1 VSGIAASPI
10 RYPDSRS
17 ARVMTHRAW
26 WLVLM
31 NFLIPGSAQV
41 LAGNRRLGRFGL
53 GATLS
58 LWGLAVVG
66 LALFVFLRSAFITI
80 VTFDIVL
87 WIVQGLMVA
96 YAVLW
101 FILTMDTFRL
111 VRLVKAAPGARVWI
125 AAATVVLLAVS
136 AGGATVGAYYA
147 GVTRGTLSSIFGG
160 GAIEPPVD
168 GRYNIL
174 LLGGDAGPDRE
185 GLRPDTIRVMSIDA
199 ETGAAT
205 TIGLPRDMRHTPFS
219 EDSPLAALYPDGF
232 QQCDVS
238 ACKLNSIY
246 TEAELRHQDLY
257 PNAAAEGTSA
267 GIEAMKE
274 AAEGV
279 TGLTIQYY
287 VLIDMEGF
295 AQLIDALG
303 GVEVTVEERLPI
315 GGDEQLNGVVE
326 WIEPGAQRLD
336 GYHAQWYARSRH
348 STSDWDRMQR
358 QNTLIEAIL
367 TQFTPGNVLTKFE
380 AIANAGTKIVKT
392 DIPQGMLSYYVD
404 LASKTREQPIGSIEL
419 TPPTVDPDD
428 PDFSS
433 IRSLIADALAPK
445 TDATPGDG

>member
-17 ARVMTHRAW
+17 SRVMTMRAW
-26 WLVLM
+26 WLVAL

-41 LAGNRRLGRFGL
+41 LAGNRKLGRIGL
-53 GATLS
+53 GATLT
-58 LWGLAVVG
+58 LWAIVVVAVG
-66 LALFVFLRSAFITI
+66 LFAFARPALITI
-80 VTFDIVL
+80 ATFDLVL
-87 WIVQGLMVA
+87 WLVQGLMLA
-96 YAVLW
+96 YALLWLVLT
-101 FILTMDTFRL
+101 IDTFRL
-111 VRLVKAAPGARVWI
+111 VRLVKAAPGARAWI
-125 AAATVVLLAVS
+125 AAATVLLLAAS
-136 AGGATVGAYYA
+136 TGGATVGAYYA
-147 GVTRGTLSSIFGG
+147 GVTRGTIASIFGG
-160 GAIEPPVD
+160 GAMEAPVD

-199 ETGAAT
+199 ETGSAT

-219 EDSPLAALYPDGF
+219 EGSPLAELYPDGF
-232 QQCDVS
+232 QDCDVS
-238 ACKLNSIY
+238 ACKLNSVY
-246 TEAELRHQDLY
+246 TEAEVRHQDLY
-257 PNAAAEGTSA
+257 PNAAAEGSSA

-295 AQLIDALG
+295 ANLVDALG

-326 WIEPGAQRLD
+326 WIEPGTQVLD
-336 GYHAQWYARSRH
+336 GYHAQWFARSRH
-348 STSDWDRMQR
+348 STSDWDRMAR
-358 QNTLIEAIL
+358 QNALIEAIL

-380 AIANAGTKIVKT
+380 AIAGAGQKIVKT
-392 DIPQGMLSYYVD
+392 DIPQGMLSYFVE
-404 LASKTREQPIGSIEL
+404 LASKTREQPIASIEL

-428 PDFSS
+428 PDFSY
-433 IRSLIADALAPK
+433 IRELISTELNPTAEP
-445 TDATPGDG
+445 TSGEG

>member
-1 VSGIAASPI
+1 MSGIAASPI

-41 LAGNRRLGRFGL
+41 LAGNRRLGRIGL

-58 LWGLAVVG
+58 LWALLVVG

-101 FILTMDTFRL
+101 LVLTLDTFRL
-111 VRLVKAAPGARVWI
+111 LRIVKAAPGARFLI
-125 AAATVVLLAVS
+125 AAATVVLLAIS
-136 AGGATVGAYYA
+136 AGGASVGAYYA

-174 LLGGDAGPDRE
+174 LLGGDAGPDRD

-205 TIGLPRDMRHTPFS
+205 TIGLPRDMRYTPFS
-219 EDSPLAALYPDGF
+219 GDSPLAALYPDGF
-232 QQCDVS
+232 QHCDVS

-257 PNAAAEGTSA
+257 PNAAAEGSSA

-295 AQLIDALG
+295 ASLIDALG
-303 GVEVTVEERLPI
+303 GVEVTVTERLPI

-326 WIEPGAQRLD
+326 WIEPGKQVLD

-380 AIANAGTKIVKT
+380 SIANAGTKIVKT

-404 LASKTREQPIGSIEL
+404 LASKTREQPIESIEL

-428 PDFSS
+428 PDFAA
-433 IRSLIADALAPK
+433 IRDLIAEKLAPT
-445 TDATPGDG
+445 TDTSSGGG

>member
-1 VSGIAASPI
+1 MSGIAASPL

-17 ARVMTHRAW
+17 SRVMTHRAW

-41 LAGNRRLGRFGL
+41 LAGNRKLGRLGL
-53 GATLS
+53 GATLT
-58 LWGLAVVG
+58 LWALVVIG
-66 LALFVFLRSAFITI
+66 AALFIFLRSAFVTI
-80 VTFDIVL
+80 VTIDLVL
-87 WIVQGLMVA
+87 WVVQGLMVA

-101 FILTMDTFRL
+101 FVLTMDTFRL
-111 VRLVKAAPGARVWI
+111 VRLVKAAPNARVWI

-160 GAIEPPVD
+160 GAVEPPVD

-205 TIGLPRDMRHTPFS
+205 TIGLPRDMRHVPFS
-219 EDSPLAALYPDGF
+219 ADSPLASVYPNGF
-232 QQCDVS
+232 QKCDVS

-257 PNAAAEGTSA
+257 PNAEAEGSSA
-267 GIEAMKE
+267 GIEAMKD

-295 AQLIDALG
+295 AALIDALG
-303 GVEVTVEERLPI
+303 GVEVTVNERLPI

-326 WIEPGAQRLD
+326 WIEPGTQVLD

-358 QNTLIEAIL
+358 QNTLIESIL

-380 AIANAGTKIVKT
+380 AIANAGSKIVKT

-428 PDFSS
+428 PDFEA
-433 IRSLIADALAPK
+433 IHELIGTTLSPP
-445 TDATPGDG
+445 TDTSTDDG

>member
-26 WLVLM
+26 WLVLI

-41 LAGNRRLGRFGL
+41 LAGNRRLGRLGL
-53 GATLS
+53 GATLT
-58 LWGLAVVG
+58 LWGLVIVG
-66 LALFVFLRSAFITI
+66 VAFFVFLRSAFITI
-80 VTFDIVL
+80 VTFEPVL
-87 WIVQGLMVA
+87 WLVQGLMVA

-101 FILTMDTFRL
+101 FVLTIDTLRL
-111 VRLVKAAPGARVWI
+111 VRLVKAAPGARAWI

-160 GAIEPPVD
+160 GAMEAPVD

-174 LLGGDAGPDRE
+174 LLGGDAGPDRD

-205 TIGLPRDMRHTPFS
+205 TIGLPRDMRRTPFS
-219 EDSPLAALYPDGF
+219 ADSPLADLYPDGF
-232 QQCDVS
+232 QKCDVS
-238 ACKLNSIY
+238 ACKLNAVY
-246 TEAELRHQDLY
+246 TEAELRHGDLY
-257 PNAAAEGTSA
+257 PDAVAGGSSP

-287 VLIDMEGF
+287 VLIDMQGF
-295 AQLIDALG
+295 ADLVDALG
-303 GVEVTVEERLPI
+303 GVEVTVNDRLPI
-315 GGDEQLNGVVE
+315 GGDEQLNNVDG
-326 WIEPGAQRLD
+326 WIEPGTQVLD

-348 STSDWDRMQR
+348 STSDWDRMER
-358 QNTLIEAIL
+358 QNSLIEAIL

-380 AIANAGTKIVKT
+380 AIAQAGSKIVKT
-392 DIPQGMLSYYVD
+392 DIPQGMLSYFVD
-404 LASKTREQPIGSIEL
+404 LATKTREQPIESIEL

-428 PDFSS
+428 PDFSA
-433 IRSLIADALAPK
+433 IHDLIGTSLAPPEDE
-445 TDATPGDG
+445 TSGEG